1 MCAYYIYQFFL
12 LQVSFFFEDFGSYLV
27 HIQLFSVWDYRT
39 SLKCCYA
46 ANKYQ
51 TLLLIFYVPVII
63 VYEIE
68 IAYIRTLLLK
78 NQTIILFKT

>member
-1 MCAYYIYQFFL
+1 MCAYYIYQFY
-12 LQVSFFFEDFGSYLV
+12 LQVSFFFFEDFGSYLV
-27 HIQLFSVWDYRT
+27 HFQLFSVWDYRP
-39 SLKCCYA
+39 SLKWSYVV
-46 ANKYQ
+46 NKYQ